1 MNSMTP
7 PFGPVLLAGF
17 ALRPL
22 PPFMLR
28 PALDLAMAAIRR
40 RHADVFER
48 LDGLDPIFLID
59 PVDLPFV
66 FRLRLDGTV
75 PRLDALKNGDESGP
89 EPTAV
94 IRGSLLSLIALLEGR
109 IDGDALFF
117 SRDLAIEGDT
127 GAVVAL
133 RNAVDGAEIDL
144 IEDLVSNLG
153 PFAGPSRRAIEAA
166 RSLFGK
172 MAEDLETLRAAA
184 IAPALR
190 GGQASSAAI
199 CRLEK
204 KMDKAA
210 AGRRRAPG
218 RAS

>member
-1 MNSMTP
+1 
-7 PFGPVLLAGF
+7 
-17 ALRPL
+17 
-22 PPFMLR
+22 
-28 PALDLAMAAIRR
+28 
-40 RHADVFER
+40 
-48 LDGLDPIFLID
+48 
-59 PVDLPFV
+59 
-66 FRLRLDGTV
+66 
-75 PRLDALKNGDESGP
+75 
-89 EPTAV
+89 
-94 IRGSLLSLIALLEGR
+94 
-109 IDGDALFF
+109 DGDALFF

>member
-1 MNSMTP
+1 MTP

-66 FRLRLDGTV
+66 FRLRFDENV
-75 PRLDALKNGDESGP
+75 PRLDAMKTDDESGP

-94 IRGSLLSLIALLEGR
+94 IRGSLLTLIALLEGR

-117 SRDLAIEGDT
+117 SRELVIEGDT

-153 PFAGPSRRAIEAA
+153 PFAAPARRTVEAA
-166 RSLFGK
+166 RSVFEK
-172 MAEDLETLRAAA
+172 MTQDLETLRAAA

-190 GGQASSAAI
+190 GGAKSSAAI
-199 CRLEK
+199 HRLEK
-204 KMDKAA
+204 KIDKAV
-210 AGRRRAPG
+210 AGKRKPSG